1 MKNNKNIYT
10 TAKKI
15 WNIDLKL
22 IKIHLTM
29 SKLEKVRLK
38 MAFKIM

>member
-10 TAKKI
+10 TAKK
-15 WNIDLKL
+15 DLKYRSL
-22 IKIHLTM
+22 TEIHLTM